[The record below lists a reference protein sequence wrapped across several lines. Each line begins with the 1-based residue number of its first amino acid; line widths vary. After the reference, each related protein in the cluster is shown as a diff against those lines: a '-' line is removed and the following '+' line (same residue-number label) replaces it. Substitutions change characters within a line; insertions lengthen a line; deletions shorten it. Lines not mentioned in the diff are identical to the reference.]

1 VRESD
6 RLVPC
11 DGSDPLARCVVS
23 YPSSGRRA
31 LANISFAVAP
41 GERLAIVGASGAGKT
56 TITKLLLRFYDPDHG
71 SITIDGID
79 LRSLTFADL
88 YRNISVVLQETL
100 MFDGTIKEN
109 ISWGNS
115 TQRHMRSNWRLVRR
129 MRMISS
135 ANRQTATITR
145 VGQRG
150 RLLSGG
156 QRQRIAIARAL
167 IRDAPI
173 LILDEPTT
181 GLDAETRAGS

>member
-1 VRESD
+1 
-6 RLVPC
+6 
-11 DGSDPLARCVVS
+11 
-23 YPSSGRRA
+23 
-31 LANISFAVAP
+31 
-41 GERLAIVGASGAGKT
+41 
-56 TITKLLLRFYDPDHG
+56 
-71 SITIDGID
+71 
-79 LRSLTFADL
+79 
-88 YRNISVVLQETL
+88 

-115 TQRHMRSNWRLVRR
+115 TQRHMRSNWRLVPADAHDF
-129 MRMISS
+129 ISES
-135 ANRQTATITR
+135 PNGYDTR

-181 GLDAETRAGS
+181 GLDAETARRILTPMRRLMDGKAVITISHKPCDGCGRRQDTLPS